1 MQDDHTLLH
10 LDSRRAG
17 VELPQNLLGQH
28 SVTLKLSYRF
38 QVETT
43 HDDTGIMSYLR
54 FSGQYVRCVMPWTA
68 VWGMSA
74 SDNRRTIWPE
84 DIPKEVIFEMAKSRI
99 TELGQRLLGRKSPPV
114 LQEVKKEAKEPQ
126 AEERKEAKLELVEST
141 TKESTAQESKEP
153 KAKSKPPLTRIK

>member
-10 LDSRRAG
+10 LDSRRAR
-17 VELPQNLLGQH
+17 VELPQNLLQQH

-38 QVETT
+38 QGETT
-43 HDDTGIMSYLR
+43 HDDIGITTYLR
-54 FSGQYVRCVMPWTA
+54 FSGEYVRCIIPWTA

-74 SDNRRTIWPE
+74 SDNRRTVWPE

-114 LQEVKKEAKEPQ
+114 LQEAKKETKEEP
-126 AEERKEAKLELVEST
+126 AEAPKEIKLELVESDTKDST
-141 TKESTAQESKEP
+141 TKDSKEP